1 MGCDDPSTA
10 PVKPGSDYVT
20 ATPCNP
26 TFRCA
31 FAFGEGTQ
39 VRKIIE
45 DLGMRYTTPSSLG
58 PDGVLTTADVHGNEV
73 IAKARGHVG
82 E

>member
-1 MGCDDPSTA
+1 MIRRRYRSSPDLNAC
-10 PVKPGSDYVT
+10 VT

-26 TFRCA
+26 TFRCT